1 MNKTKQNKTKQN
13 KTKHSLLCRYG
24 LTSAAALL
32 LTFGGV
38 SAVKADEQS
47 NIEALQSQ
55 LQALRENLPKV
66 GDNIPKHDV
75 FRQHVFYKHLEEFEA
90 RLDFYLKTLDGSL
103 SQLQGPRGEKGDQGP
118 RGEQGLRGEIGPE
131 GPQGKTGPAG
141 PAGPVGPRGA

>member
-1 MNKTKQNKTKQN
+1 M
-13 KTKHSLLCRYG
+13 
-24 LTSAAALL
+24 

-103 SQLQGPRGEKGDQGP
+103 SQLQGP
-118 RGEQGLRGEIGPE
+118 
-131 GPQGKTGPAG
+131 
-141 PAGPVGPRGA
+141 